1 METQKD
7 SLPVIVKIGKTA
19 VMDLNIFDYSDKYND
34 ETELL
39 EEGTYFMGSKTVNTR
54 CNKFTIIGAD
64 KTHADDTKDK

>member
-39 EEGTYFMGSKTVNTR
+39 EEGTYFMGSKTANTR